1 MVAAVAAGVRGLVV
15 SSGLIVEPLGV
26 VRAGAEKVWWMRC
39 SRRTQ
44 LRRVIAMA
52 K

>member
-1 MVAAVAAGVRGLVV
+1 VLAAAAAGVRGLDA
-15 SSGLIVEPLGV
+15 SSVLRVEPLGV
-26 VRAGAEKVWWMRC
+26 VGEGEEKVWWMRC